1 MKESIKSTISGLVI
15 LDFIRTSGSKKIIK
29 QGVLFFNWGILLELP
44 DALWTLLTIGVGGYT
59 VGRSAEKVAGKL
71 KKE

>member
-1 MKESIKSTISGLVI
+1 LLMLIVVMIIANNYLLVPYANA
-15 LDFIRTSGSKKIIK
+15 
-29 QGVLFFNWGILLELP
+29 FFGWGILLELP